1 MNKDREYVKFRD
13 SLLQKNFTL
22 KEVRK
27 LLDNDFV
34 TNITHVGPDPEN
46 KNFIKYLV
54 TLVEGEVYTIYV
66 IP

>member
-27 LLDNDFV
+27 FLDNDFV
-34 TNITHVGPDPEN
+34 TNITHVGSDPEN
-46 KNFIKYLV
+46 KNFIKYSYQQLI
-54 TLVEGEVYTIYV
+54 LQLHI
-66 IP
+66 